1 MAMDQEQSL
10 NRLSHITTLWTLVR
24 KAHEP
29 GSGTG
34 DAQEALMRR
43 YSGSV
48 HRYLLGAL
56 RDPHA
61 ADELFQEFS
70 LRFIRG
76 DFHRANPEKGRFRD
90 FVKTSLFH
98 LIVDYQKAHKRRPR
112 QFSDNALE
120 PAAPPSDP
128 AECERVFLQS
138 WRDELL
144 DRAWLALADDSEQAG
159 QLHYQVLRFRAENP
173 ECNSTQMAEQLTT
186 KLGKKLT
193 PESVRQTLHRAR
205 EKFADFLLEEVETSL
220 EKPSA
225 ERLEQELIDLE
236 LLSYCRSALERRAKG

>member
-1 MAMDQEQSL
+1 MDQEQSL

-29 GSGTG
+29 GTATG
-34 DAQEALMRR
+34 GAQEALMRR
-43 YSGSV
+43 YGGAV

-98 LIVDYQKAHKRRPR
+98 LIVDHQKARKRKPR
-112 QFSDNALE
+112 QFSDNAPE
-120 PAAPPSDP
+120 PAAPPADP
-128 AECERVFLQS
+128 ASCEREFLQS

-144 DRAWLALADDSEQAG
+144 DRAWLALADDSDRNEQP
-159 QLHYQVLRFRAENP
+159 HYQVLRFRAENP
-173 ECNSTQMAEQLTT
+173 GCSSSQMAEQLSD

-193 PESVRQTLHRAR
+193 AEGVRQTLHRAR
-205 EKFADFLLEEVETSL
+205 DKFADLLLVEVETSL
-220 EKPSA
+220 EKPSL

>member
-1 MAMDQEQSL
+1 MDQEQSL

-24 KAHEP
+24 KAHKP
-29 GSGTG
+29 GSDTG
-34 DAQEALMRR
+34 GAQEALMRR
-43 YSGSV
+43 YGGAV

-98 LIVDYQKAHKRRPR
+98 LIVDYQKAQKRKPR
-112 QFSDNALE
+112 QFSDNAPE

-128 AECERVFLQS
+128 ADCDREFLQS

-144 DRAWLALADDSEQAG
+144 DRAWIALAEDSEQAG
-159 QLHYQVLRFRAENP
+159 QPHYQVLRYRAENP
-173 ECNSTQMAEQLTT
+173 GSTSTQMAEQLSA

-193 PESVRQTLHRAR
+193 PESVRQTMHRAR
-205 EKFADFLLEEVETSL
+205 EKFADLLLDEVETTL
-220 EKPSA
+220 EKPTA

-236 LLSYCRSALERRAKG
+236 LLSYCRSALERRAKQ